1 MIWLK
6 DGGVWVGEG
15 RRGGYEGRL
24 EEGEGF
30 GVDAALP
37 TAFVKIIK
45 HFFPVQNSFYVF
57 VFWESCSRVTT
68 PRSARW
74 FFTSPS
80 PVWFFFL
87 KSSFEMFVSALEETH
102 LDLERTLAPS
112 TRRAVGGRLLL
123 GRVRGISFLFLTL
136 GFPAEGFVFASAAVD
151 ERERPAAPLF
161 LFLLVWIFSLIFG
174 VFLWFPVV
182 SLKLGARSS
191 VRRFRLDVTNDGF
204 ANDVF
209 DSWWGSGGRE
219 EGRTTF

>member
-1 MIWLK
+1 MFLFSGK
-6 DGGVWVGEG
+6 AAAVWRLRG
-15 RRGGYEGRL
+15 RRDD
-24 EEGEGF
+24 F
-30 GVDAALP
+30 
-37 TAFVKIIK
+37 
-45 HFFPVQNSFYVF
+45 
-57 VFWESCSRVTT
+57 SR
-68 PRSARW
+68 P
-74 FFTSPS
+74 P
-80 PVWFFFL
+80 PVWFLFL
-87 KSSFEMFVSALEETH
+87 FKVEFWNVCFCAWRNAFGSWANPRSLHPA
-102 LDLERTLAPS
+102 RC
-112 TRRAVGGRLLL
+112 GGRLLL
-123 GRVRGISFLFLTL
+123 GRVRGIRFLFLTL